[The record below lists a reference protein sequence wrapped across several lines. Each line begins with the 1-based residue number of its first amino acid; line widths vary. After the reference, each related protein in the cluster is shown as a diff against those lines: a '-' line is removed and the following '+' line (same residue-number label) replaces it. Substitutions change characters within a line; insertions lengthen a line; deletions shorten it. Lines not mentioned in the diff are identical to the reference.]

1 MKQQRRDKYEQ
12 VLLILAR
19 AASVGFAHV
28 FTSRIPGLSTPLVA
42 ILMSLGPFDLMVS
55 APRPLL
61 GWGQWKP
68 VLAVLW
74 PRLRSNFVTVL
85 AGACAGLLCG
95 LLSLSGLLP
104 KPVGAAF
111 SAGLA
116 YVWSMR
122 TPLVTLMVP
131 IVTALDLFQS
141 LTLLP
146 ELRLQPE
153 FQEIDT
159 PLNVALVVL
168 VAAFANTAFSVG
180 GNLLAVA
187 VGWAVGAGV
196 GFITRLLLS
205 RPYPSSQSQAA
216 PSSAAQQASR

>member
-1 MKQQRRDKYEQ
+1 
-12 VLLILAR
+12 
-19 AASVGFAHV
+19 
-28 FTSRIPGLSTPLVA
+28 
-42 ILMSLGPFDLMVS
+42 
-55 APRPLL
+55 
-61 GWGQWKP
+61 
-68 VLAVLW
+68 
-74 PRLRSNFVTVL
+74 
-85 AGACAGLLCG
+85 
-95 LLSLSGLLP
+95 
-104 KPVGAAF
+104 
-111 SAGLA
+111 
-116 YVWSMR
+116 R

-205 RPYPSSQSQAA
+205 LPYPSSQSQAA